1 MRLILH
7 IGLHKTASTAFQTLC
22 RDNAAALGASGVFW
36 RVHDG
41 YPAHHDE
48 AWSLLR
54 GEAGA
59 ISDYVAE
66 ARAAGAQTAILSS
79 EELDYVLHVPQ
90 KALAMEAEARDAGV
104 TDVIWAAALRR
115 PSEAFRSHISELT
128 KHGIHL
134 DPLQGYLEIMR
145 SGGLHFTGR
154 HNGGAQ
160 FWNWYFTFDY
170 DRYVTRLRD
179 TVPGQVLAY
188 DYHGGAS
195 ASGGAGSSCG
205 GTGGPGAAGCADGA
219 RSRQCAAAGKRAITA
234 NLASILRAHG
244 HVEAEIAT
252 VIGGRAPWR
261 WRRAESD
268 RRRRR
273 HRRGARRPFRRLRPS
288 AGLWCGRK
296 ARAGGGLTM
305 AVAASETYA
314 GPTWLQRNR
323 MIRDA
328 DPVPAARPPVLRSL
342 RHHPDLPILQHLALS
357 LGRAGGSDLYRPCQ
371 LPRASD
377 RPELRDLALEQ
388 REVAG
393 ALPAGD
399 PAGASGSRCS

>member
-22 RDNAAALGASGVFW
+22 RDNADTLGAAGVFW

-59 ISDYVAE
+59 ISVYVAE
-66 ARAAGAQTAILSS
+66 TRAAGARTAILSS

-104 TDVIWAAALRR
+104 TEVIWAAALRR

-145 SGGLHFTGR
+145 SGGLHFSGR

-170 DRYVTRLRD
+170 DRFITRLRT
-179 TVPGQVLAY
+179 TVSGRVLAY
-188 DYHGGAS
+188 DYHAEHRL
-195 ASGGAGSSCG
+195 
-205 GTGGPGAAGCADGA
+205 PGAPVLHTAAPAQPGLLDALTAPGRVNA
-219 RSRQCAAAGKRAITA
+219 RLSDNDITA
-234 NLASILRAHG
+234 NLAAILRAHG
-244 HVEAEIAT
+244 HAEAEVAT
-252 VIGGRAPWR
+252 VIEARTA
-261 WRRAESD
+261 AMTLAASN
-268 RRRRR
+268 
-273 HRRGARRPFRRLRPS
+273 GADAVID
-288 AGLWCGRK
+288 AGLD
-296 ARAGGGLTM
+296 ARFGDYAHLLGYG
-305 AVAASETYA
+305 AAEE
-314 GPTWLQRNR
+314 
-323 MIRDA
+323 
-328 DPVPAARPPVLRSL
+328 PVL
-342 RHHPDLPILQHLALS
+342 
-357 LGRAGGSDLYRPCQ
+357 
-371 LPRASD
+371 
-377 RPELRDLALEQ
+377 E
-388 REVAG
+388 EV
-393 ALPAGD
+393 
-399 PAGASGSRCS
+399 